1 MEPEFLIS
9 LLAQTESTYCSEEL
23 ELHVLL
29 LRALGAMTSMAIY
42 QFYSNYI
49 LRYECQH
56 YSLTGVRMVLA
67 FTATLTAPLRTEFA
81 NNFQYSLFKQCLQI
95 KEMLATL
102 TGVKEDQPNSTR
114 PRRATNFNILGEL
127 ADRPETFYEL
137 GEETTR
143 EFLVNFFRML
153 GEMSRSCVTHKEI
166 L

>member
-1 MEPEFLIS
+1 
-9 LLAQTESTYCSEEL
+9 
-23 ELHVLL
+23 
-29 LRALGAMTSMAIY
+29 MTSMAIY

-56 YSLTGVRMVLA
+56 YNLIGVRMILA

-95 KEMLATL
+95 KELLSIL
-102 TGVKEDQPNSTR
+102 TGVKEDQVKITPQRT
-114 PRRATNFNILGEL
+114 TNFNILTEL

-143 EFLVNFFRML
+143 
-153 GEMSRSCVTHKEI
+153 
-166 L
+166 